1 MLAGTKARRAQGPVV
16 RVQLRRLAGWRGV
29 VLGIVLVGL
38 GIWAVAYACNTETAA
53 CKGLEP
59 WPAGAG
65 ALRVAGWVAAILGL
79 VTVIAALGAWIS
91 RAASSRR
98 PKA

>member
-1 MLAGTKARRAQGPVV
+1 MADARTAEDAWLGVAV
-16 RVQLRRLAGWRGV
+16 HLSKLAGWRGV

-38 GIWAVAYACNTETAA
+38 GIWAVAYTCNTETAA

-59 WPAGAG
+59 WPTMPW
-65 ALRVAGWVAAILGL
+65 ALHAVGWAAVALGL

-91 RAASSRR
+91 RAAGSRR
-98 PKA
+98 PKV